1 MPEALMLGVSLL
13 IVCAVAILSDRSAD
27 AARVAGEQRNVA
39 ETIIKVDATLLSSL
53 NEAETGQRGFLL
65 TGRESY
71 LAPYN
76 DADAGIPQMLQRL
89 RSATA
94 SQPEMARPL
103 DRLEPLVADK
113 LAELRKTVA
122 LRRANQLAEALAEVD
137 TGRGKAD
144 MDAIRAIGGE
154 IEQTAVGR
162 RQHFEVMAESAD
174 STLRRAS
181 VGGSVLLAI
190 FLVLST
196 VTIFS
201 GMARRDELF
210 GKAYAGEK
218 LLGTTLSSIADG
230 VIATDAQARITF
242 INAVA
247 QKLTGWSEAEATGV
261 PISRVFEIVNETT
274 RAKVDNPLEKA
285 LVQGM
290 AMGLSNHTN
299 LISKQGQDVPI
310 DDSAA
315 PLKDELGNIIGAVI
329 VFRDISERRKA
340 EQQLRNANQELQQ
353 FIDAAAHDL
362 RSPMNSVNAVAQLLA
377 DRYQRDLG
385 PQGRELVSYIC
396 GGIDRVKKLLDD
408 LLAFAR
414 ASHFDDTIARPL
426 SLDRPLQLALENLKA
441 DIERTGATV
450 TSDPLPVAGLHEAH
464 ALQLFQ
470 NLLGNALK
478 YHGQDPPRIHVHA
491 EQKDGE
497 WWIGITDNG
506 IGIEPEYVDQIFK
519 PFKRLHGDD
528 YPGSGIGLATCQKIV
543 NGYGGRI
550 WVESVAGKG
559 STFLFALP
567 STPAHTNSKTS
578 EVSAATRGG

>member
-53 NEAETGQRGFLL
+53 NEAEAGQRGFLL

-76 DADAGIPQMLQRL
+76 DADAAIPQMLERL
-89 RSATA
+89 RTATA

-103 DRLEPLVADK
+103 QKLEPLVADK
-113 LAELRKTVA
+113 LAALKTTVA
-122 LRRANQLAEALAEVD
+122 LRRANRLDEALAAVD

-154 IEQTAVGR
+154 IEETAVTR
-162 RQHFEVMAESAD
+162 RQHFEMVAESAA

-196 VTIFS
+196 VTIFR

-210 GKAYAGEK
+210 AKAYAGEK
-218 LLGTTLSSIADG
+218 LLATTLSSIADG

-285 LVQGM
+285 LAQGV
-290 AMGLSNHTN
+290 ATGLANHTN
-299 LISKQGQDVPI
+299 LISKQGRDVPI

-315 PLKDELGNIIGAVI
+315 PLKDELGRIIGAVI

-396 GGIDRVKKLLDD
+396 AGIDRVKKLLDD

-414 ASHFDDTIARPL
+414 ASHFDDTIARPV
-426 SLDRPLQLALENLKA
+426 SLDGPLQLALENLKA
-441 DIERTGATV
+441 EMERTGATV
-450 TSDPLPVAGLHEAH
+450 TSDPLPMAGLHEAH

-478 YHGQDPPRIHVHA
+478 YHSQDPPRIHVHP
-491 EQKDGE
+491 EQKNGE
-497 WWIGITDNG
+497 WLIGITDNG

-528 YPGSGIGLATCQKIV
+528 FPGSGIGLATCQKIV

-550 WVESVAGKG
+550 WAESVPGKG
-559 STFLFALP
+559 STFFFTLP
-567 STPAHTNSKTS
+567 STPARANSQTS